1 MVRRFLVVFALGA
14 VAACSGNTPQQA
26 DIMAPE
32 SSAGSVN
39 EERLQRFFLI
49 MDTDHD
55 LSLSRPEF
63 ETGKGVVFM
72 AIDQDNSFTLTE
84 NEMRL
89 THESFMTLAGQ
100 DGAINGQE
108 FISAKETSFEAID
121 ANQDH
126 VIKYS
131 ELLAYVS
138 KFSE

>member
-1 MVRRFLVVFALGA
+1 MARRPLVVLILGA
-14 VAACSGNTPQQA
+14 LAACSGNTPQQA
-26 DIMAPE
+26 DMMAPE
-32 SSAGSVN
+32 PSAGSVD
-39 EERLQRFFLI
+39 EARLQRFFFI

-89 THESFMTLAGQ
+89 THDAFMTLAGQ
-100 DGAINGQE
+100 DGAVSGQE

-138 KFSE
+138 NFSE